1 MSIDQLNIIGSNKDI
16 LTADEIYEMSEYIE
30 SLSNAPDN
38 TNGEELIEYAAKI
51 CFEIN
56 G

>member
-1 MSIDQLNIIGSNKDI
+1 MPNTI
-16 LTADEIYEMSEYIE
+16 LTADDLSETNEYIE

-38 TNGEELIEYAAKI
+38 TNGAELDRFSAELIR
-51 CFEIN
+51 EIN

>member
-1 MSIDQLNIIGSNKDI
+1 MHNI
-16 LTADEIYEMSEYIE
+16 LTAEELLETSEYIE

-38 TNGEELIEYAAKI
+38 TNGEELIEYAAELLR
-51 CFEIN
+51 EIN

>member
-1 MSIDQLNIIGSNKDI
+1 MHNEI
-16 LTADEIYEMSEYIE
+16 LTAEALRETSEYIE

-38 TNGEELIEYAAKI
+38 TNGAELDRFSVELIR
-51 CFEIN
+51 EIN

>member
-1 MSIDQLNIIGSNKDI
+1 MNNDI
-16 LTADEIYEMSEYIE
+16 LTADELCEMSEYIE

-38 TNGEELIEYAAKI
+38 TNGAELTEYAAKI
-51 CFEIN
+51 CYEIN